1 MRFEFGDVVLVPFPI
16 TTQTVS
22 KRRPAVIV
30 SSDLY
35 NRTKPDVVIM
45 AITTQLRPS
54 PTLGETWVRGWETA
68 GLVKPSAIK
77 PVFATLEKA
86 LVIRRLGSL
95 DREDRAALQKSIAEV
110 LG

>member
-1 MRFEFGDVVLVPFPI
+1 
-16 TTQTVS
+16 
-22 KRRPAVIV
+22 
-30 SSDLY
+30 
-35 NRTKPDVVIM
+35 M